1 MAGLSFGYDHK
12 NLPILVLKI
21 SPRDRMVDGVVGSYC
36 HGENSKEGNTFR
48 VRTADKVMLPD
59 WTPSGPSP
67 ECSAP

>member
-1 MAGLSFGYDHK
+1 
-12 NLPILVLKI
+12 
-21 SPRDRMVDGVVGSYC
+21 MVDGVVGSYC